1 MELSLTEVETHP
13 SRLYDGRDE
22 VLVLLTGDWQLD
34 PVLRG
39 KPRVADTDRIRRI
52 IEWGQR
58 HDAYFMGFGDYAD
71 ALSPSNRDA
80 WDSARLYDSARDA
93 MEQAAERT
101 QEELETLTE
110 GTQGRWLG
118 LLSGHHYFEYDDRST
133 TDTRLAAYLEA
144 PHLGDEALVHLL
156 LPDNGHKRRPMARIW
171 GAHGNGSGQP
181 GAALAKVEK
190 TGMRIVDNADVYA
203 MGHMH
208 KVEQTRVQ
216 RISSY
221 GGERGGKP
229 HMTARDTILAC
240 TGSGMRG
247 HIESSRRK
255 GRAQGSYVEKA
266 LLSPSSLGA
275 VWVSIKPTLSTLGY
289 TRLDLDAGTI

>member
-1 MELSLTEVETHP
+1 MELTLTEVQTHK
-13 SRLYDGRDE
+13 SKLYDGKDE

-39 KPRVADTDRIRRI
+39 KPRVADVARVRKFMD
-52 IEWGQR
+52 WAVK
-58 HDAYFMGFGDYAD
+58 HDAYIMGFGDYAD

-101 QEELETLTE
+101 QDELEELTD

-118 LLSGHHYFEYDDRST
+118 LLSGHHYFQYDDKST
-133 TDTRLAAYLEA
+133 TDTRLAAYLQA

-156 LPDNGHKRRPMARIW
+156 LPENGKKRRPMARIW
-171 GAHGNGSGQP
+171 GAHGDGSGQP
-181 GAALAKVEK
+181 GSALAKVEK

-203 MGHMH
+203 MGHQH

-216 RISSY
+216 RISSF

-229 HMTARDTILAC
+229 SMMSRDIVLAC
-240 TGSGMRG
+240 TGSAMRG
-247 HIESSRRK
+247 HIEGSRRG

-266 LLSPSSLGA
+266 LMSPSSLGA
-275 VWVSIKPTLSTLGY
+275 VWVSIKPVISSRGF
-289 TRLDLDAGTI
+289 TRLELDAGTL